1 MNKPEDAI
9 PQFELALQ
17 IDPDNI
23 SALSHLAYQ
32 LSQKG
37 DSKQALPLL
46 EKALSLGRDD
56 AWLYAQLGYD
66 Y

>member
-17 IDPDNI
+17 KDPDNI

-37 DSKQALPLL
+37 DSRQALPLL
-46 EKALSLGRDD
+46 EKA
-56 AWLYAQLGYD
+56 
-66 Y
+66 